1 MDLSQQDKATKETR
15 VLKQRVDVLE
25 KENIAL
31 KKSLYELSTR
41 FNLVAHKTAPFS
53 LDSIEPDASFQ
64 PTSFHSGAGGVGG
77 SEKGASEDQD
87 FGGCR
92 GRAVGIGALKC
103 AAPTS
108 WMKEPWLSELVAVRL
123 EKQTVRSGPR
133 DTHKDGRYFHLKHEL
148 KGHRG
153 AVYAVQFSPCG
164 KLLASGS
171 FDKTVRIWDALST
184 QKEVHCLKSHY
195 LNISDLSWSK
205 NSAELLS
212 GGYDQTCKTWDVETG
227 KMVGSY
233 ANEGFIQCV
242 MFNPQDANIFFSGT
256 SRNALC
262 MVDRRQPDTALT
274 LENEAMV
281 NSLYVYRDATC
292 VLSADAAGQLK
303 TWDVRTGKCVH
314 AFSNEPT
321 KKPISHVTVCYN
333 DGDEEPR
340 YMAVNSYDNVMRVYD
355 RGFSPPTSQER
366 LIHALKGYKNK
377 NWPIKSSFYRF
388 KDGKSGLKRGGSQED
403 MYGKGDIPVT
413 QADGISAEKE
423 RFSDSTQLLATGS
436 ADPFV
441 YVYNVGGPEGTGE
454 LLQRLEGHTD
464 RVYAVNFHPTESIL
478 ASCSADFTLKIWYS
492 NGKKKKA

>member
-1 MDLSQQDKATKETR
+1 MIESPAAVQQEKASKESR
-15 VLKQRVDVLE
+15 LLKQRLEVLE
-25 KENIAL
+25 KENVAL

-53 LDSIEPDASFQ
+53 LDSLEVFDAGFQ
-64 PTSFHSGAGGVGG
+64 QAHITGAAAGMVGAEKGGG
-77 SEKGASEDQD
+77 SDDQD
-87 FGGCR
+87 FG
-92 GRAVGIGALKC
+92 
-103 AAPTS
+103 
-108 WMKEPWLSELVAVRL
+108 
-123 EKQTVRSGPR
+123 TVSR
-133 DTHKDGRYFHLKHEL
+133 DAHKDGRSFHLKHEL

-164 KLLASGS
+164 KFLASGS

-184 QKEVHCLKSHY
+184 QKEVHCLKSHS

-212 GGYDQTCKTWDVETG
+212 GGYDQTCKAWDVESG
-227 KMVGSY
+227 KLVGSY
-233 ANEGFIQCV
+233 ASEGFVQCV
-242 MFNPQDANIFFSGT
+242 MFSPQDANIFFSGT

-281 NSLYVYRDATC
+281 NSLYVYRDATY

-303 TWDVRTGKCVH
+303 TWDVRTGKCVN
-314 AFSNEPT
+314 AVANEPT
-321 KKPISHVTVCYN
+321 KKPISHVTVSYN

-355 RGFSPPTSQER
+355 RGFSPPASPER
-366 LIHALKGYKNK
+366 LVHALKGYKNK
-377 NWPIKSSFYRF
+377 NWPIKSSFNRF
-388 KDGKSGLKRGGSQED
+388 RDGKAGLKRGSSQED
-403 MYGKGDIPVT
+403 MYGKGDMAGVA
-413 QADGISAEKE
+413 QGDGISAEKE
-423 RFSDSTQLLATGS
+423 RFSEPTQLLATGS

-441 YVYNVGGPEGTGE
+441 YVYNVGGVEGSSD

-464 RVYAVNFHPTESIL
+464 RVYAVHFHPSEPIL
-478 ASCSADFTLKIWYS
+478 ASCSADFTLKVWYS
-492 NGKKKKA
+492 NGKKKKP